1 MYEAIAHSAE
11 NTLAKQEFTLL
22 CVDDEVNILSSL
34 RRLLRSTGYRILTA
48 ESGPAALRILEQE
61 PVDLIISDMRMPEMS
76 GAEFLALAHESWPT
90 TPRIL
95 LTGYA
100 DMQSTID
107 AINKARISRYISK
120 PWDDQ
125 KMLEVIEEALL
136 VKRLEKER
144 NQLNAVIV
152 RQNNEL
158 QLLNSSLEQQVAERT
173 KELELAMGDLSL
185 AHEKLKKGFIASVRV
200 FSSLMEMRAARLA
213 GHARQIADLCR
224 KVANQLHLSEPETQE
239 IVIAAL
245 LHSIGK
251 IGLPDA
257 LLLKPFL
264 DMTLQER
271 NLYNTYPAKGQAALM
286 ALEQL
291 QSAAYMIRS
300 QHERFDGLGYPDKL
314 AGKNIPHGAR
324 ILHLCRDFEALQAG
338 FLTGRPMPREE
349 AIKNIEGGR
358 GKRYDPEVVD
368 AFHAL
373 SQTEP
378 AQLEIQIRSKDLK
391 PEMVLSRDL
400 MAAGVMLLS
409 KDHILDER
417 LIRQIRI
424 FESSD
429 HSMFDI
435 YVQVK

>member
-11 NTLAKQEFTLL
+11 NTLAQQEFTLL

-173 KELELAMGDLSL
+173 KELELAMGDLNL
-185 AHEKLKKGFIASVRV
+185 AHEKLKK
-200 FSSLMEMRAARLA
+200 
-213 GHARQIADLCR
+213 
-224 KVANQLHLSEPETQE
+224 
-239 IVIAAL
+239 
-245 LHSIGK
+245 
-251 IGLPDA
+251 A
-257 LLLKPFL
+257 LLLRCGSF
-264 DMTLQER
+264 
-271 NLYNTYPAKGQAALM
+271 PA
-286 ALEQL
+286 
-291 QSAAYMIRS
+291 
-300 QHERFDGLGYPDKL
+300 
-314 AGKNIPHGAR
+314 
-324 ILHLCRDFEALQAG
+324 
-338 FLTGRPMPREE
+338 
-349 AIKNIEGGR
+349 
-358 GKRYDPEVVD
+358 
-368 AFHAL
+368 
-373 SQTEP
+373 
-378 AQLEIQIRSKDLK
+378 
-391 PEMVLSRDL
+391 
-400 MAAGVMLLS
+400 
-409 KDHILDER
+409 
-417 LIRQIRI
+417 
-424 FESSD
+424 
-429 HSMFDI
+429 
-435 YVQVK
+435 